1 MDTND
6 SNFPQ
11 KFNAEILIRANSDA
25 EAKRLETLEQQ
36 TKDNEACIQ
45 EMRRLNSRNTEV
57 MDRVAGVLGQFNAE
71 GAGSDARQ
79 REILI
84 KLDEV
89 LNALNTTEASP
100 DVAAKL
106 EEITAALSANTQ
118 SSNEF
123 IHSENVKVYRNVQA
137 SIKEELEKNNKVLST
152 EQTEKFTEAL
162 ENLEIDTSSGVQ
174 TATLVF
180 SVLAFIA
187 AAAGVVFQILTHFG
201 IIY

>member
-6 SNFPQ
+6 NFPQ

-25 EAKRLETLEQQ
+25 EAQRLRNLEQQ
-36 TKDNEACIQ
+36 SRENDACIQ

-57 MDRVAGVLGQFNAE
+57 MDRVEGVLGQMNAE

-89 LNALNTTEASP
+89 LNALNTADAGP
-100 DVAAKL
+100 DVTAKL
-106 EEITAALSANTQ
+106 EEISAALSANTQ
-118 SSNEF
+118 SANDF

-152 EQTEKFTEAL
+152 AQTEKFTEAL

-180 SVLAFIA
+180 SVLAFVA
-187 AAAGVVFQILTHFG
+187 SLGGVIFQLLTHFG